1 MAFWELCG
9 LCVWEEMVENGWAC
23 RVLEQWLCRAGQFGA
38 LGLVSGTCICQWN
51 LVCFVSQ
58 LMRNLL
64 GTHLGHSAIYNMCRI
79 MEDR

>member
-1 MAFWELCG
+1 MAGHEGCWSSGCAG
-9 LCVWEEMVENGWAC
+9 LAGVWGP
-23 RVLEQWLCRAGQFGA
+23 
-38 LGLVSGTCICQWN
+38 GTRICQWY
-51 LVCFVSQ
+51 LVCFAPQ

>member
-1 MAFWELCG
+1 MSMQGRLRLGFCPPRAWG
-9 LCVWEEMVENGWAC
+9 LYHLTLMGSVCVCSV
-23 RVLEQWLCRAGQFGA
+23 F
-38 LGLVSGTCICQWN
+38 
-51 LVCFVSQ
+51 Q

>member
-1 MAFWELCG
+1 M
-9 LCVWEEMVENGWAC
+9 
-23 RVLEQWLCRAGQFGA
+23 RRAGFGA
-38 LGLVSGTCICQWN
+38 LGLASAN
-51 LVCFVSQ
+51 LMVCFVSQ

>member
-1 MAFWELCG
+1 MASVFGKKWLKMAGREGYWSSGCA
-9 LCVWEEMVENGWAC
+9 GWP
-23 RVLEQWLCRAGQFGA
+23 GSGA
-38 LGLVSGTCICQWN
+38 LGPVSGTRICQWY

>member
-1 MAFWELCG
+1 M
-9 LCVWEEMVENGWAC
+9 
-23 RVLEQWLCRAGQFGA
+23 LEQPCGGLARRAGFEA
-38 LGLVSGTCICQWN
+38 LGLASAN
-51 LVCFVSQ
+51 LTACFVSQ